1 MVYAT
6 NRANR
11 RITREREM
19 SKTIKRDVN
28 GIVDYCLN
36 QVEEIDG
43 REDLDIEKRVKYGLA
58 YLKEVRGYV
67 ALNLGYKK
75 LMMQAPEIAKNNGI
89 VLPIGTSAPKAV
101 LIDDT
106 ADKDAAAG

>member
-1 MVYAT
+1 
-6 NRANR
+6 
-11 RITREREM
+11 M
-19 SKTIKRDVN
+19 SKGIKRDVN
-28 GIVDYCLN
+28 GIVDYCLD
-36 QVEEIDG
+36 QVEEIDA

-75 LMMQAPEIAKNNGI
+75 LMMQAPEIAKNAGI

-101 LIDDT
+101 LTDDT
-106 ADKDAAAG
+106 AENDAAAG